1 MPSKIGMFYVRIA
14 LLGENCNLLA
24 FGHWW
29 GRHEDPN
36 HSSYEG
42 DGNEIKQRS
51 RDKDYCSLS
60 FFLEPFPNEALEIKG

>member
-1 MPSKIGMFYVRIA
+1 MFYVRIA
-14 LLGENCNLLA
+14 LLGENCDLLA
-24 FGHWW
+24 LGHWW

-51 RDKDYCSLS
+51 RDKDYCSQ
-60 FFLEPFPNEALEIKG
+60 FLLRTIPERCIGN